1 MSNSLVNNF
10 EVCVFYYLIST
21 QTHQT
26 STLIFLFLVLPC
38 HVMACSLTLLKTSSV
53 NVNQTMLET
62 DARLVVQDILEN
74 QTLMMASVSP
84 VSAMETLT

>member
-1 MSNSLVNNF
+1 
-10 EVCVFYYLIST
+10 
-21 QTHQT
+21 
-26 STLIFLFLVLPC
+26 
-38 HVMACSLTLLKTSSV
+38 MACSLTLQKTSSV

-62 DARLVVQDILEN
+62 DARPVVQDILEN

>member
-1 MSNSLVNNF
+1 
-10 EVCVFYYLIST
+10 
-21 QTHQT
+21 
-26 STLIFLFLVLPC
+26 
-38 HVMACSLTLLKTSSV
+38 MACSLTLQKTSSV

-74 QTLMMASVSP
+74 QILMMASVSP